1 MSPTIE
7 PGGTVATASP
17 GRTSST
23 TAATATAAPAAGT
36 WRPARGATTLTLDG
50 AELARYDHGS
60 TVERVHSPRP
70 FLHPVR
76 TLGGTVLTDL
86 APADHLHHLGLS
98 AALPDVDGTSF
109 WGGRTYVR
117 DQGSTLLDN
126 HGRQRVA
133 ETRIPSTDDERE
145 RAGADVVQLLTWD
158 DEDDA
163 PVLHEVRTLTART
176 LGDAWTLRW
185 TSTLRADVRDLSL
198 GSPATNGRPGA
209 GYGGLFWRLG
219 DADVTVVLSED
230 GTGEEVAHGST
241 SRWVAFVQSTGDVT
255 TTLVLVQPGTDR
267 RPWFLRASEYDGA
280 GPAAAWSERVSLP
293 RGRELTLELVA
304 VLVDGPVEDHA
315 VAELVAR
322 ADQALTGGC

>member
-7 PGGTVATASP
+7 PGGAVATASP
-17 GRTSST
+17 GSTSST
-23 TAATATAAPAAGT
+23 AAAATAAGT
-36 WRPARGATTLTLDG
+36 WRPASGATTLTVDG

-76 TLGGTVLTDL
+76 TLGGTVLTDV
-86 APADHLHHLGLS
+86 APSDHMHHLGLS

-126 HGRQRVA
+126 HGRQRVT
-133 ETRIPSTDDERE
+133 ETRIPSTDDERD

-163 PVLHEVRTLTART
+163 PVLREVRTLAART
-176 LGDAWTLRW
+176 LGDAWALRW

-241 SRWVAFVQSTGDVT
+241 SRWVAFVQSTGLVS
-255 TTLVLVQPGTDR
+255 TTLVLVQPDTQR

-280 GPAAAWSERVSLP
+280 GPAAAWSERLTVP
-293 RGRELTLELVA
+293 RGHELTLELLA
-304 VLVDGPVEDHA
+304 VLVDGAVEPQA
-315 VAELVAR
+315 VAALVDR
-322 ADQALTGGC
+322 ADQAFAGGRRP

>member
-17 GRTSST
+17 GTSRST
-23 TAATATAAPAAGT
+23 TTARAAGT
-36 WRPARGATTLTLDG
+36 WRPAGGATTLTVDG

-60 TVERVHSPRP
+60 SVERVHSPRP

-76 TLGGTVLTDL
+76 TLAGTVLTDV
-86 APADHLHHLGLS
+86 APSDHLHHLGLS

-126 HGRQRVA
+126 HGRQRVT
-133 ETRIPSTDDERE
+133 ETRVPSTDDERD
-145 RAGADVVQLLTWD
+145 RAGADLVQLLTWD
-158 DEDDA
+158 DEHDT

-176 LGDAWTLRW
+176 LDDAWTLRW

-219 DADVTVVLSED
+219 DADDTVVLSED
-230 GTGEEVAHGST
+230 GTGEAVAHGST
-241 SRWVAFVQSTGDVT
+241 SRWVAFVQSTGLRT
-255 TTLVLVQPGTDR
+255 TTLVLVQPDADR

-280 GPAAAWSERVSLP
+280 GPAAAWSERVTVP
-293 RGRELTLELVA
+293 RGQELTLELVA
-304 VLVDGPVEDHA
+304 VLVDGAADHHA
-315 VAELVAR
+315 VTALVEQ
-322 ADQALTGGC
+322 ADQALDGGR

>member
-7 PGGTVATASP
+7 PGSTVVT
-17 GRTSST
+17 
-23 TAATATAAPAAGT
+23 AAGT
-36 WRPARGATTLTLDG
+36 WRPARGATTLTVDG

-60 TVERVHSPRP
+60 TVARAHSPRP

-76 TLGGTVLTDL
+76 TLAGTVLTDL
-86 APADHLHHLGLS
+86 APSDHLHHLGLS

-126 HGRQRVA
+126 HGRQRVT
-133 ETRIPSTDDERE
+133 ETRVAGTDDERS
-145 RAGADVVQLLTWD
+145 RDGADVVQLLTWD
-158 DEDDA
+158 DEHDA
-163 PVLHEVRTLTART
+163 SVLHETRTLTART

-185 TSTLRADVRDLSL
+185 TSTLRADVRDLTF

-219 DADVTVVLSED
+219 DADDTVVLSED

-241 SRWVAFVQSTGDVT
+241 SRWVAFVQSTGSTT
-255 TTLVLVQPGTDR
+255 TTLVLVQPDADR
-267 RPWFLRASEYDGA
+267 RAWFLRASEYDGA
-280 GPAAAWSERVSLP
+280 GPAVAWSERTTLP
-293 RGRELTLELVA
+293 RGHELTLELVA
-304 VLVDGPVEDHA
+304 VLVDGAIEHHA
-315 VAELVAR
+315 VAGLV
-322 ADQALTGGC
+322 DQADVALAGGR

>member
-1 MSPTIE
+1 MSHTIE

-17 GRTSST
+17 GSTSST
-23 TAATATAAPAAGT
+23 AAAASAAGT
-36 WRPARGATTLTLDG
+36 WRPASGATTLTVDG

-76 TLGGTVLTDL
+76 TLGGTVLTDV

-126 HGRQRVA
+126 HGRQRVT
-133 ETRIPSTDDERE
+133 ETRIPSTDDERD

-163 PVLHEVRTLTART
+163 PVLHEVRTLAART
-176 LGDAWTLRW
+176 LGDAWALRW

-241 SRWVAFVQSTGDVT
+241 SRWVAFVQSTGLVS
-255 TTLVLVQPGTDR
+255 TTLVLVQPDTER

-280 GPAAAWSERVSLP
+280 GPAAAWAERLTVP
-293 RGRELTLELVA
+293 RGHELTLELLA
-304 VLVDGPVEDHA
+304 VLVDGAVEPQA
-315 VAELVAR
+315 VAALVDR
-322 ADQALTGGC
+322 ADQAFAGGRRP